1 MMSIIPD
8 QVLCQEDNWVF
19 KRKKKDIEVYTRP
32 GENSDLKEIKIVL
45 DIKSSLASLM
55 TILWD
60 VEEYPEWVP
69 NCKKAFIIEQIDT
82 YNVYYYAA
90 STFPWPLQN
99 RDLVAHSVFDQDP
112 ITKEIT
118 ILTEAVE
125 GHHPAQKGLIR
136 IEVLQAIW
144 ILTPKPDG
152 VVTITYF
159 LKTDPAG
166 NIPAWMTNKFMDRG
180 PIQTMEKLRDMAKL
194 EKYKNVKM
202 SIIEEAESPS
212 R

>member
-1 MMSIIPD
+1 MD
-8 QVLCQEDNWVF
+8 G
-19 KRKKKDIEVYTRP
+19 KH
-32 GENSDLKEIKIVL
+32 
-45 DIKSSLASLM
+45 
-55 TILWD
+55 